1 VSNTADLA
9 YPHETHIC
17 GRPFFIERTLDLAR
31 RVESVAGSLDLLARK
46 IDAGQATF
54 TELARVYAALLRDQP
69 EAPTAAE
76 LDAWL
81 FARGVY
87 LHRQTAAFLMSLAV
101 GTESL
106 AREAARLSLR
116 QDPKAEE
123 SRARS
128 PFVKT
133 AGSTGNTSSDL
144 PH

>member
-1 VSNTADLA
+1 MSQTNDLV
-9 YPHETHIC
+9 YPHEALVC
-17 GRPFFIERTLDLAR
+17 GRTYFLDRTLDLAR

-54 TELARVYAALLRDQP
+54 TELARVYAALLRDQV

-101 GTESL
+101 GTETL
-106 AREAARLSLR
+106 AREAARRSVR

-123 SRARS
+123 GDKRS
-128 PFVKT
+128 PFSP
-133 AGSTGNTSSDL
+133 AAASTGNTSSGL

>member
-1 VSNTADLA
+1 MSQGDLV
-9 YPHETHIC
+9 YPHECSIC
-17 GRPFFIERTLDLAR
+17 GRVFFIERTLDLAR

-54 TELARVYAALLRDQP
+54 TDLARVYAALLRDQP
-69 EAPTAAE
+69 DAPTAAD

-101 GTESL
+101 GTETL
-106 AREAARLSLR
+106 AREAARMNLR

-123 SRARS
+123 GDVRS
-128 PFVKT
+128 PFART
-133 AGSTGNTSSDL
+133 GASIGNTSSAS